1 MIHYPI
7 FPGPLNS
14 WGNLLEDRCVITS
27 LIASPTGR
35 VVIGKCLRDWK
46 KDLETSTQAMKV
58 YWGLCTG
65 SPGAS
70 SWKSFPTLLW
80 TERELLM
87 RGEGTETMWMPGVKD
102 QKLTCMPKR
111 ACDYDYT
118 MCFARTHHCCVIS
131 APRNKTFI
139 SGVCLPTRC
148 FQTIYLAYHPQEGAM
163 WIHGYSGTKC
173 YKWAVLVS
181 TTEYS
186 DPET

>member
-1 MIHYPI
+1 MCKGICYQWYIIPF

-102 QKLTCMPKR
+102 QKLICMPKR

-148 FQTIYLAYHPQEGAM
+148 FQTIYLAYHP
-163 WIHGYSGTKC
+163 
-173 YKWAVLVS
+173 
-181 TTEYS
+181 
-186 DPET
+186 